1 MFCARAVSAPVHAA
15 GADAV
20 IKLIGDT
27 CDTSP
32 RVIDDLYVLVAAT
45 GTVISI
51 LVLLAATAYGV
62 GAYTVLTVL
71 RTALATGKLLSSAD
85 AAGPVGRRDKS
96 PSRDTRVASDTAF
109 RFTRCRCAL
118 VPSR

>member
-51 LVLLAATAYGV
+51 LVLLAATGTAYGV

-71 RTALATGKLLSSAD
+71 RTALATGKQLSSAD
-85 AAGPVGRRDKS
+85 AAGPVGRL
-96 PSRDTRVASDTAF
+96 A
-109 RFTRCRCAL
+109 
-118 VPSR
+118 